1 MKKLIGLL
9 VFLVFLLTSSSV
21 SYANSTSQTITGTIG
36 VVLSIELT
44 DEDGNVVSENLGF
57 GDLTFD
63 GSTNNT
69 LQTTV
74 RVSTNSDSGLRLFIR
89 GNHDYMF
96 KDDDLD
102 NTFDSGERTI
112 PNRLRVEATS
122 SGVFSQN
129 IVERNITTTN
139 SELGRSNDVTADV
152 NVPLTYKIVIPQN
165 QIAGVYKMLVTLSVS
180 NN

>member
-1 MKKLIGLL
+1 MKNILTLVLFFLILI
-9 VFLVFLLTSSSV
+9 FSQTSL
-21 SYANSTSQTITGTIG
+21 ADSTNQTITGTIG

-44 DEDGNVVSENLGF
+44 DEDGNVVSEDLGF

-102 NTFDSGERTI
+102 NTYDSGERTI
-112 PNRLRVEATS
+112 PNRLRVEASS

-139 SELGRSNDVTADV
+139 SELGRSNNVTSDV
-152 NVPLTYKIVIPQN
+152 NVPLTYKIVIPEN